1 MIGVGVDFGT
11 SNSAV
16 ATFDGETV
24 ELVQLEA
31 DGPITPT
38 ATYIDRGFHTKTGNE
53 AIRQYI
59 EDNTGRTVELAPEL
73 IGRATVLVSERN
85 PGSREAA
92 ETLTQDVYSQSSFID
107 LGLRGRLFRGVK
119 RLLGDKDMRR
129 LMVFDHPY
137 RLVALITPVLLRM
150 QQTTAMMVGARAVAA
165 NIGHPVNFEGKDPH
179 RNKLALSRL
188 GEACRYA
195 GFVEKT
201 FYPEPVAATLSYLN
215 GPVSDTEVAVTVD
228 FGGGTLDLCVL
239 RVRGTAY
246 DVLATHGVALGGDHI
261 DQRMFRELL
270 FPLLG
275 KAKIWRRKGH
285 DRMIE
290 TRFPFEDYEGLLLNW
305 AMTYNLN
312 QNRFRTPVTDC
323 IEQGGEGADQF
334 RRLRDLV
341 EQNYG
346 YVAFQAL
353 KEAKARL
360 SSQEETVL
368 DIPEIDVE
376 ITVTRVRFEEM
387 IADMLARVEQAIL
400 KVLELAHIG
409 ERDVDVVVRTGGSSL
424 IPAVTRIVEDHFPG
438 RVVEHDPFTSVAA
451 GLAIANYH
459 GYTFDGV

>member
-16 ATFDGETV
+16 ASFDGETV
-24 ELVQLEA
+24 RLVQLEV
-31 DGPITPT
+31 DGPIMPT
-38 ATYIDRGFHTKTGNE
+38 ATYIDREFHTKTGDD

-59 EDNTGRTVELAPEL
+59 VDNTGRTVELVPEV
-73 IGRATVLVSERN
+73 IGRASVLVAER
-85 PGSREAA
+85 GASSREAA

-107 LGLRGRLFRGVK
+107 LGLQGRLFRGVK
-119 RLLGDKDMRR
+119 RLLGLKDMRR

-150 QQTTAMMVGARAVAA
+150 QRSASRAVGHEALAA
-165 NIGHPVNFEGKDPH
+165 NIGHPVNFEGKDPY

-195 GFVEKT
+195 GFAQKT

-215 GPVSDTEVAVTVD
+215 GPVTDTEVALTVD

-239 RVRGTAY
+239 RVRGNEY
-246 DVLATHGVALGGDHI
+246 EVLATHGVALGGDHI

-275 KAKIWRRKGH
+275 KGEIWRRKGQ

-290 TRFPFEDYEGLLLNW
+290 THFPFEDYADLLLNW
-305 AMTYNLN
+305 AMTFNLN
-312 QNRFRTPVTDC
+312 QNRYRTPVVDC
-323 IEQGGEGADQF
+323 IERGGPAADKF
-334 RRLRDLV
+334 RRLRNLV

-346 YVAFQAL
+346 YVVFQAL
-353 KEAKARL
+353 REAKARL
-360 SSQEETVL
+360 SSDEETVL

-376 ITVTRVRFEEM
+376 ITITRAQFEAM
-387 IADMLARVEQAIL
+387 ISDMLDWVEQAIL
-400 KVLELAHIG
+400 KVIELAGIC

-424 IPAVTRIVEDHFPG
+424 IPAVVRIIEDHFSG

-459 GYTFDGV
+459 GYTFAT

>member
-11 SNSAV
+11 TNSAV
-16 ATFDGETV
+16 ASFDGESV
-24 ELVQLEA
+24 KLVQLET
-31 DGPITPT
+31 DGPIMPT
-38 ATYIDRGFHTKTGNE
+38 ATYIDREFHTKTGND

-59 EDNTGRTVELAPEL
+59 EDNTGRTVELVPEV
-73 IGRATVLVSERN
+73 IGQASVLVAERSST
-85 PGSREAA
+85 SREAA
-92 ETLTQDVYSQSSFID
+92 EILTQDVYSQSSFID
-107 LGLRGRLFRGVK
+107 LGLKGRLFRGVK

-150 QQTTAMMVGARAVAA
+150 QKTTSTAISGEASAA

-188 GEACRYA
+188 GEACGYA
-195 GFVEKT
+195 GFVDRT

-215 GPVSDTEVAVTVD
+215 GPVAESERALTVD

-239 RVRGTAY
+239 GVRGTEY
-246 DVLATHGVALGGDHI
+246 SVLATHGVALGGDHI
-261 DQRMFRELL
+261 DQRMFRALL

-275 KAKIWRRKGH
+275 KGEIWRRKGQ

-290 TRFPFEDYEGLLLNW
+290 TRFPFEDYEELLLNW

-312 QNRFRTPVTDC
+312 QNRFRTPVADC
-323 IEQGGEGADQF
+323 IQRGGRAAEKF

-346 YVAFQAL
+346 YVVFQAL

-360 SSQEETVL
+360 SSEEETVL

-376 ITVTRVRFEEM
+376 LRITRAQFEEM
-387 IADMLARVEQAIL
+387 ISDVLQQVEQAIL
-400 KVLELAHIG
+400 KVLALAGI
-409 ERDVDVVVRTGGSSL
+409 EEKDVDVVVRTGGSSL
-424 IPAVTRIVEDHFPG
+424 IPAVMRIIENHFPG

-459 GYTFDGV
+459 GYTFAA